1 MDNTFAEQLRNT
13 GPGALMEKMGLEFLE
28 VTADRLVAR
37 VPVKGN
43 TQPMG
48 LFHGGASA
56 ALAETIASIGAWLKD
71 TSKVTM
77 GIEIKVNHLR
87 PATKGWV
94 TGVGVPIHTSRSI
107 AVWEIRMSDD
117 EGRPT
122 AFSTATIAIR
132 EPR

>member
-1 MDNTFAEQLRNT
+1 MDSYPEQLMAA
-13 GPGALMEKMGLEFLE
+13 GPGALMVKMGFEFLE
-28 VTADRLVAR
+28 VSPDRVVGR
-37 VPVKGN
+37 VPVEGN

-71 TSKVTM
+71 TSKITM

-94 TGVGVPIHTSRSI
+94 TGTGVPIHTSRSI

>member
-1 MDNTFAEQLRNT
+1 MDSFPEQLMAA
-13 GPGALMEKMGLEFLE
+13 GPGALMVKMGFEFLE
-28 VTADRLVAR
+28 VDPDRVVGR
-37 VPVKGN
+37 VPVEGN

>member
-1 MDNTFAEQLRNT
+1 MDSYPEQLMAA
-13 GPGALMEKMGLEFLE
+13 GPGALMVKMGFEFLE
-28 VTADRLVAR
+28 VSPDRVVGR
-37 VPVKGN
+37 VPVEGN
-43 TQPMG
+43 TQPME

-94 TGVGVPIHTSRSI
+94 TGVGMPIHTSRSI